1 VSFDIET
8 FTSRSRPVSLEG
20 IDLDAF
26 RVTPL
31 DDDAL
36 RCLRYMHDVEYH
48 TVCYLRDLLV
58 SPAHLD
64 PEVTAFLT
72 MWNMEEYFHG
82 EAIGAVLTVHG
93 ELARADRVRTVRRS
107 LGWRDRIQPMAHTVG
122 SLATGMS
129 YTAVHMAWGA
139 INEWSAQAAYAR
151 LAQRAGHPILT
162 ELLQRIMRQEGRH
175 ADFYARQADSR
186 LRDDRRARWLTRT
199 MLRRYWAPVGSTLM
213 PPNEVAFVTSY
224 LFSGAEGEA
233 MTARID
239 RRVDRLPGLAGLDL
253 TQRTVARH
261 VPVAV

>member
-1 VSFDIET
+1 
-8 FTSRSRPVSLEG
+8 
-20 IDLDAF
+20 
-26 RVTPL
+26 
-31 DDDAL
+31 
-36 RCLRYMHDVEYH
+36 
-48 TVCYLRDLLV
+48 
-58 SPAHLD
+58 
-64 PEVTAFLT
+64 
-72 MWNMEEYFHG
+72 
-82 EAIGAVLTVHG
+82 
-93 ELARADRVRTVRRS
+93 
-107 LGWRDRIQPMAHTVG
+107 
-122 SLATGMS
+122 
-129 YTAVHMAWGA
+129 
-139 INEWSAQAAYAR
+139 
-151 LAQRAGHPILT
+151 
-162 ELLQRIMRQEGRH
+162 MRQEGRH